1 MIARGHCLSNVK
13 QALARSPVVAILG
26 PRQCGKTTLARQLLP
41 ADHPLY
47 FDLEDPVIGRLMENP
62 MTALQG
68 LRGLV
73 VIDEA
78 QRQPGIFPVLRV
90 LADLT
95 GDLATFLILGSATP
109 ELSRQAFEALAGRV
123 EIIEMCGFDLGEMPD
138 DAQEML
144 WHRGGFPRAYLAGD
158 EESSVV
164 WRKNFI
170 RTFLERDLGAL
181 GFGLARAHGSLLDDA
196 RPLPRTDLEWQRDRR
211 FAGYRTQYRPRLS

>member
-1 MIARGHCLSNVK
+1 
-13 QALARSPVVAILG
+13 
-26 PRQCGKTTLARQLLP
+26 
-41 ADHPLY
+41 
-47 FDLEDPVIGRLMENP
+47 

-109 ELSRQAFEALAGRV
+109 ELSRQAFESLAGQV

-170 RTFLERDLGAL
+170 RTFLERDLGAF

-211 FAGYRTQYRPRLS
+211 FAGYRTQHRPRLS